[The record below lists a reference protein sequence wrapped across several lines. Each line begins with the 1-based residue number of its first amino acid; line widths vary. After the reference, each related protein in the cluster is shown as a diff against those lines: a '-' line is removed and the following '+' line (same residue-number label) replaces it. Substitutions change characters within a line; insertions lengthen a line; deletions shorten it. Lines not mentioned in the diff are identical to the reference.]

1 MLERVVEPMLH
12 AREALRAEYQVRIS
26 HRARAGH

>member
-12 AREALRAEYQVRIS
+12 AREALRAEYQVWIS